1 MALRLVNLKSNSLLA
16 NLIKPILRNEEDLVA
31 IKHLIRCFSSSSDPK
46 LANISSVHSDNEH
59 GKKKNNNRVNF
70 GLFFDIDGVLVR
82 GKKLLPRTRDCLK
95 MITDPNGNFIV
106 PTVFL
111 TNAGNEMRSSKAT
124 KLSSLLGVDVKPEQV
139 VMSHSPLRIMNQFHN
154 KRCLISGQGPIIEI
168 AKNLGFKSVIT
179 VDELRQYYPQLD
191 VVDHKRRNFKPCVL
205 SRYFPPIE
213 AIILFGESIRWE
225 TNLQLLIDVLMCNG
239 KLDSKPKAFPS
250 RNMPV
255 IACNADMVW
264 MAEAHMPRFG
274 HGTFL
279 HCLEQVY
286 KKLSGNELEYSAIVG
301 KPSEVTYY
309 YAENVIQAQAN
320 QMGLGKIER
329 LYAVGDNLDTDIYGA
344 NLYNQILENNNRQ
357 RDKMKIT
364 NQYKKLSMANSSDST
379 TSTTTT
385 TTAATT
391 SSTTSMDKTSSAD
404 IVTNELIDGTSQTLL
419 LAHSIK
425 SILVRT
431 GVYQADEN
439 QPFNMDGNELK
450 LAHKDTLVD
459 NSLVKPHFIAN
470 DVYDAVQLVFE
481 LENLRN

>member
-16 NLIKPILRNEEDLVA
+16 SMVKPSNEQDLIA
-31 IKHLIRCFSSSSDPK
+31 IKHLIRYFSDSKS
-46 LANISSVHSDNEH
+46 ANISSVHNDN
-59 GKKKNNNRVNF
+59 GKRKNHSHSSF

-95 MITDPNGNFIV
+95 MITDPNGNFVV

-111 TNAGNEMRSSKAT
+111 TNAGNEMRASKAT

-139 VMSHSPLRIMNQFHN
+139 VMSHSPLKIMNQFHN

-239 KLDSKPKAFPS
+239 KLDSKPKAFPN

-264 MAEAHMPRFG
+264 MAEAQMPRFG

-309 YAENVIQAQAN
+309 YAENVIQAQAK

-329 LYAVGDNLDTDIYGA
+329 IYAVGDNLDTDIYGA

-364 NQYKKLSMANSSDST
+364 NQYKKVSMANSSDST
-379 TSTTTT
+379 TTTT

-391 SSTTSMDKTSSAD
+391 PTTTIMDKTSSAD
-404 IVTNELIDGTSQTLL
+404 LIINELIDDGASQTRSE
-419 LAHSIK
+419 AHSIK

-431 GVYQADEN
+431 GVYQADEE
-439 QPFNMDGNELK
+439 QPFSIDGNELK

-481 LENLRN
+481 LENLSNS